1 MRGAVPGGAARGPA
15 QVAAITAVAAL
26 GALASLAAL
35 ASLGALAA
43 LAACSFPTKHGGTGD
58 AGIDAETPFGCTGLP
73 FGTRAPAQIMI
84 SGQALDLGTGVP
96 AAGTAVAGMLDTGA
110 AVFTRTTD
118 ASGNFSALLDTGG
131 KALAG
136 YVVTTAGSYAP
147 AYFYPAHPFDRDSV
161 TPLPV
166 LTAMELTQV
175 GNPANTSLAQLILGD
190 CPGMGLEACTL
201 AIVPTPQRIEYSR
214 NGTPDTTATATDA
227 TGYVLVYGLVPGMV
241 TFQATCPSGPLRET
255 SLNVVGN
262 ATYFIRIEP

>member
-1 MRGAVPGGAARGPA
+1 MRGAVPRRPLRSLRSVGAH
-15 QVAAITAVAAL
+15 AVLGALAAL
-26 GALASLAAL
+26 GALASLA
-35 ASLGALAA
+35 S

-96 AAGTAVAGMLDTGA
+96 AEGTTVAGMLDTGA
-110 AVFTRTTD
+110 SVFTRTTD
-118 ASGNFSALLDTGG
+118 ASGNFSALLDTGS

-136 YVVTTAGSYAP
+136 YVVTTAGTYAP

-166 LTAMELTQV
+166 LTGMELTQV

-190 CPGMGLEACTL
+190 CTGIGLEACTL
-201 AIVPTPQRIEYSR
+201 AVVPAPQRIEYSR

-227 TGYVLVYGLVPGMV
+227 TGYVLVYGLAPGMV

-255 SLNVVGN
+255 SLNVVSN